1 MKCLQ
6 SYFALQKDDAFDSKF
21 DALMHLIALQKL
33 HFQNDSFRKVPSL
46 KDVWLSNKSQIEK
59 ELPPLTWR
67 LPRFCKKLQ
76 VLRSIKSYLDELIS
90 LALITNLNIFEGVS
104 CFFVYF
110 LLSASTNQHLH
121 KLVCLLIDRLLEP
134 TVHVIS
140 IK

>member
-59 ELPPLTWR
+59 ELPPLT
-67 LPRFCKKLQ
+67 
-76 VLRSIKSYLDELIS
+76 
-90 LALITNLNIFEGVS
+90 
-104 CFFVYF
+104 
-110 LLSASTNQHLH
+110 
-121 KLVCLLIDRLLEP
+121 
-134 TVHVIS
+134 
-140 IK
+140 